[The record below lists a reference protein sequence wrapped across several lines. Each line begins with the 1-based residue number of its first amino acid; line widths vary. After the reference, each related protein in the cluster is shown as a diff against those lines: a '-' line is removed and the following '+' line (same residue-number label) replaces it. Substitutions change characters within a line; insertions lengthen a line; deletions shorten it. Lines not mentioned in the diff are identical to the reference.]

1 MRAALPH
8 DKLTCIAVHVT
19 MHSTGI
25 QIVVLLCRTAAI
37 SLLGERKKIVIQEV
51 RCTNLRLAEFC
62 QA

>member
-37 SLLGERKKIVIQEV
+37 SLLGERINIVIQ
-51 RCTNLRLAEFC
+51 LRRR
-62 QA
+62 